1 MPYLIRKLPN
11 KDLYRV
17 RNSETGKIHSYGTT
31 LTKAKQQIRL
41 LESIKKPKPKSNN
54 KLPPVKKVRIYGKN
68 IPERYIPS
76 YLTSEQKRRQ
86 ARSIIEKRDRPRL
99 KNIPNKKSSWT
110 MKAHMYFG
118 KGNTSPKSIAK
129 QLGVKLEG
137 FEKILSKGRG
147 AYYSGGSRPNQ
158 TPESWARARLFS
170 VLFGGKARIVDKK
183 IVNEYRIPLLKL
195 K

>member
-17 RNSETGKIHSYGTT
+17 RNSETNKIHAYGTT
-31 LTKAKQQIRL
+31 LTKAKQQVRL
-41 LESIKKPKPKSNN
+41 LESMKKSNS
-54 KLPPVKKVRIYGKN
+54 KLPPVKKVRMYGKN

-76 YLTSEQKRRQ
+76 YLTPEQKRKQ
-86 ARSIIEKRDRPRL
+86 AKSIIEKRDRPQL

-110 MKAHMYFG
+110 MKAYKYFG

-129 QLGVKLEG
+129 QLGVKMEG

-183 IVNEYRIPLLKL
+183 IVNEYRIPLLKS

>member
-17 RNSETGKIHSYGTT
+17 RNTESGKIHSYGTS
-31 LTKAKQQIRL
+31 LTNAKRQVRL
-41 LESIKKPKPKSNN
+41 LESMKKPDN
-54 KLPPVKKVRIYGKN
+54 KLPPVKKVRMYGKN
-68 IPERYIPS
+68 IPERYLPS
-76 YLTSEQKRRQ
+76 YLTLEQKRRQ
-86 ARSIIEKRDRPRL
+86 ARSIIDKKDRPRL
-99 KNIPNKKSSWT
+99 KNIPTTRSSWT
-110 MKAHMYFG
+110 MKAQLYFG
-118 KGNTSPKSIAK
+118 KGNTSPKSISK
-129 QLGVKLEG
+129 QLGIKIEG
-137 FEKILSKGRG
+137 IEKILSKGRG

-183 IVNEYRIPLLKL
+183 IVNDYNIPLLKL